1 MKEDRREY
9 LAEWMQGMNPDTK
22 KKLKLAKRNLAT
34 GTWYY
39 IKEPLEGRNR
49 HKWVALGTQDK
60 DIANRIFTE
69 ASSKLEYGD
78 TELGTMINMNIGK
91 LDRETRNRTWQDV
104 QDSFC
109 RDGLASR
116 TLATYKSNW
125 YGHDDFMPIAKLKI
139 IGTTTT
145 QLVEFYNQLGPCK
158 QRHMRTIYNHAFKR
172 GWLISPTLVSPCLIG
187 KLRRRL

>member
-22 KKLKLAKRNLAT
+22 GKLKLAKRNLAT

-78 TELGTMINMNIGK
+78 TELGTVISMKDEPNRSSGHCHPLSLRCRPNLPKPLIPDFNIIVVVTSFS
-91 LDRETRNRTWQDV
+91 RE
-104 QDSFC
+104 
-109 RDGLASR
+109 
-116 TLATYKSNW
+116 
-125 YGHDDFMPIAKLKI
+125 
-139 IGTTTT
+139 
-145 QLVEFYNQLGPCK
+145 
-158 QRHMRTIYNHAFKR
+158 
-172 GWLISPTLVSPCLIG
+172 
-187 KLRRRL
+187 